1 MRNLFKI
8 LSVFTISL
16 LVFNSDSFSAKLKK
30 TKGQSAIQHS
40 TKVRAKVE
48 TKGLFSEECY
58 NLYYGCMDQFCSMDN
73 VDGGT
78 CSCSDKNKE
87 YEEKLTKIDAQLKEA
102 NKLATVEV
110 ERIEA
115 GSKADIIFNGERKYD
130 EKGNV
135 IKSEQVNAEQKKKDE
150 EEARRQK
157 LLAMFE
163 TSDEDGE
170 EYEDSE
176 EEILNIANKKGDE
189 LYKFANNMCKEQVQ
203 EKCSNDLKF
212 LIQMYSGQIT
222 SDCKAMEYTVNQKQ
236 EKADKL
242 LAEAEKE
249 VRGALKKSF
258 EEANKFDRGQC
269 MVEFKKCMQ
278 KDDACGNG
286 WEKCVFTVASEN
298 MQNDKVSG
306 DISLSSVEMIEKYEI
321 SKSTYEILDSKRY
334 ICENI
339 LDQCMANRQY
349 VWDDFLREAAPTI
362 KLAESEVES
371 NKRQSCLKDISNCI
385 QKACKDD
392 IVGKGK
398 DTMDSCLARPD
409 MARSFCKVQID
420 PCERMEPQIWSYVVD
435 KLAAMR
441 VDACTQE
448 VKDCFTSDD
457 RCGKDFSRC
466 IGMDYNFIKNI
477 CPIDK
482 LVVCKKANPNF
493 SINDLDKMLIGL
505 YMNIDNSALSVCQK
519 KVDEKMIE
527 LCGSTTDCDK
537 FTVDDTIGTGSLN
550 SVKKDNMYYI
560 TGLIT
565 FGAIKMGSISYIND
579 SGKIEDE
586 NGNKIL
592 QPGEL
597 DISEYIAE
605 VKKNNDATYNNEEYE
620 AKSINK
626 GQIISTIEA
635 ELENIVKTSN
645 RTIQIME
652 SDPDISAC
660 VHGRNLK
667 QITGKAEM
675 TEARFPN
682 LLNKVKGLIAMNVL
696 RKAQDNYNKKLEKMI
711 SDATKEASLEI
722 AQYMCNKM
730 TQGGGNTNKING
742 TDPYKQLTPAYGI
755 VYEVGNGMKLED
767 IAGRG
772 EKNNYPL
779 TSSKEIFPG
788 IYVKKNGH
796 VEEETTSTFDRDS
809 RVCEICTRT
818 IIEHCENQLKEKG
831 NWFTSDLYDEVC
843 NPSEPKTTCKKI
855 GM

>member
-78 CSCSDKNKE
+78 CSCSNKNKE
-87 YEEKLTKIDAQLKEA
+87 YEEKLAKIDEKLKEA

-130 EKGNV
+130 AKGNV
-135 IKSEQVNAEQKKKDE
+135 IKSEQVNAEQKKKNE

-163 TSDEDGE
+163 TSDDEEDADDE
-170 EYEDSE
+170 ED
-176 EEILNIANKKGDE
+176 EILNIANKKGDE
-189 LYKFANNMCKEQVQ
+189 LYKVANDMCKAQVE
-203 EKCSNDLKF
+203 EKCSKDLKF

-242 LAEAEKE
+242 FAEAEKE

-278 KDDACGNG
+278 KDDACGSG

-306 DISLSSVEMIEKYEI
+306 DISLSSVEIIEKYEI

-448 VKDCFTSDD
+448 VKDCVTSED
-457 RCGKDFSRC
+457 RCGEGFAKC
-466 IGMDYNFIKNI
+466 AGMDFDFVKNI
-477 CPIDK
+477 CPVDK

-493 SINDLDKMLIGL
+493 SINDLDKMLRGL
-505 YMNIDNSALSVCQK
+505 YMNIDNSLLEVCQK

-537 FTVDDTIGTGSLN
+537 FTVDEKIGTGSLR
-550 SVKKDNMYYI
+550 SVKKDTRHRI

-565 FGAIKMGSISYIND
+565 FGSIKMGSMSYIND
-579 SGKIEDE
+579 ANKTEDE
-586 NGNKIL
+586 DGNPIL
-592 QPGEL
+592 QPGQL
-597 DISEYIAE
+597 DVSDYIKQIKQKNSG
-605 VKKNNDATYNNEEYE
+605 VKDKAP
-620 AKSINK
+620 
-626 GQIISTIEA
+626 IISTIEA
-635 ELENIVKTSN
+635 ELNNIVGITN

-652 SDPDISAC
+652 SDPVISAC
-660 VHGRNLK
+660 IHGRNLE
-667 QITGKAEM
+667 QITGKKGM
-675 TEARFPN
+675 TKARYPN
-682 LLNKVKGLIAMNVL
+682 LLNRVKGMISMNVL
-696 RKAQDNYNKKLEKMI
+696 RKAQDNYNAKLEKMI
-711 SDATKEASLEI
+711 TEASKEASLEV
-722 AQYMCNKM
+722 AQYMCNKIA
-730 TQGGGNTNKING
+730 QNGGSSLSNG
-742 TDPYKQLTPAYGI
+742 KYQKESLAEAYSI

-779 TSSKEIFPG
+779 ASSKEIFPG
-788 IYVKKNGH
+788 MYVKKNGH
-796 VEEETTSTFDRDS
+796 IEEEITSTFDRDS